1 MSAQSPV
8 VVPSSLKMH
17 TGLVPLLIERNP
29 SLAQQ
34 VVNALN
40 CLDRGRSVLYHQ
52 VLGWLPTDLRPL

>member
-1 MSAQSPV
+1 
-8 VVPSSLKMH
+8 MH